1 MGTWAG
7 ISKLLL
13 VARVFPSLPT
23 RTVDTGTLLSCEDVG
38 VVATVTAV
46 AAVLRGDGIMGDLSV
61 FSECKLTTESMITS
75 NEALTIPGTALA
87 YGGIGELIVIAI
99 ALLITFKDALTPDC
113 VRWRNDTT
121 FFIMQRR
128 EVYTNFYE
136 L

>member
-7 ISKLLL
+7 ISKILL

-23 RTVDTGTLLSCEDVG
+23 RTVDTGTLLSCEDVAAA
-38 VVATVTAV
+38 ATVTAV
-46 AAVLRGDGIMGDLSV
+46 AAVLRGDGIMGNLSV
-61 FSECKLTTESMITS
+61 FSECKLTTDSMITPKKY
-75 NEALTIPGTALA
+75 LTISGTPLFF
-87 YGGIGELIVIAI
+87 GGIGKLIVVAL
-99 ALLITFKDALTPDC
+99 ALLITFKDALKPDC
-113 VRWRNDTT
+113 VRWRNATT

>member
-1 MGTWAG
+1 MA
-7 ISKLLL
+7 
-13 VARVFPSLPT
+13 
-23 RTVDTGTLLSCEDVG
+23 
-38 VVATVTAV
+38 VATVTSV
-46 AAVLRGDGIMGDLSV
+46 AEVLRGDSIMGDFSV

-75 NEALTIPGTALA
+75 NKALTISGTSLVC
-87 YGGIGELIVIAI
+87 GGIGELIVIVVS
-99 ALLITFKDALTPDC
+99 LLVNFKDTLTHDC